1 MHNTKTC
8 TRCHQT
14 KHMDAFGIINDK
26 RCRLPRRNPMC
37 KACNV
42 EKAAAWNKANPER
55 AAANQAK
62 WRKDKREDYLR
73 AAYAAT
79 SRYLAARAM
88 QTPPWA
94 DLAKIADIYELAAAL
109 RAEGM
114 DVAVDHIVPL
124 QGKTASGL
132 HTHHNLQIIER
143 RDNARK
149 NNRVPA
155 DPYAIPNALQVYAGA
170 GLL

>member
-1 MHNTKTC
+1 MHDSRTC
-8 TRCHQT
+8 THCHQT
-14 KHMDAFGIINDK
+14 KPVDAFGIINDK
-26 RCRLPRRNPMC
+26 RCRSPRRNPMC

-42 EKAAAWNKANPER
+42 KKAAAWQKENPER

-62 WRKDKREDYLR
+62 WRKEKRSSWLR
-73 AAYAAT
+73 SAYAAT
-79 SRYLAARAM
+79 AKRLSAKYA

-114 DVAVDHIVPL
+114 DVVVDHIVPL

-143 RDNARK
+143 RENSRK
-149 NNRVPA
+149 RDRVPA
-155 DPYAIPNALQVYAGA
+155 DPYAIPNALQQYAGA
-170 GLL
+170 GLI